1 MRTQET
7 RQLTEPL
14 RSVLIAVGVAV
25 TFVSPARA
33 QQAPAASGRTIPRIL
48 FICPHGAAKS
58 VLASAYFQRMA
69 KERGLNVQV
78 DFAGTEPDRA
88 VAPKV
93 VERLKTRGYAPPA
106 SQPRRVTA
114 EDVAS
119 ADLVISIGCD
129 LTGLSPSTATL
140 RRWDDVPAPSEDFD
154 GADEA
159 ILKRVTELVEEL
171 AYDKKLETR

>member
-1 MRTQET
+1 MAQRTKP
-7 RQLTEPL
+7 LTVSL
-14 RSVLIAVGVAV
+14 VLVAIV
-25 TFVSPARA
+25 AALAFVQIARA
-33 QQAPAASGRTIPRIL
+33 HQAPAVSGRTIPRIL

-69 KERGLNVQV
+69 KERGLNVMV

-93 VERLKTRGYAPPA
+93 AERLKARGYPPPT
-106 SQPRRVTA
+106 SQPRRVTP

-119 ADLVISIGCD
+119 ADMVISIGCD
-129 LTGLSPSTATL
+129 LAGLSPATGAL

-154 GADEA
+154 GADDA

-171 AYDKKLETR
+171 AHGSKR